1 MIHYRMI
8 AARRRMGRWMS
19 RALGLVLLFAVA
31 VPLLNA
37 QKPGQGNTTTT
48 TLPPPT
54 PPSPSFIDQKAPD
67 YGPAPAHA
75 LTIEDKQYLSYIA
88 SRLKSMASDSDK
100 LQLLAKELNAKIE
113 KSGTGSLSREDL
125 RRVAE
130 IEKLAHSVKWKM
142 QLAAEA
148 ASGPSGP

>member
-1 MIHYRMI
+1 MTMIQYRMI
-8 AARRRMGRWMS
+8 AAKFQMS
-19 RALGLVLLFAVA
+19 RWISRAFGLALLFALA
-31 VPLLNA
+31 LPLLNS
-37 QKPGQGNTTTT
+37 QKPGQGNTTTP
-48 TLPPPT
+48 LP

-67 YGPAPAHA
+67 YGPPPTHV
-75 LTIEDKQYLSYIA
+75 LTIEDKQYLSYFA

-125 RRVAE
+125 RTVAE
-130 IEKLAHSVKWKM
+130 IEKLAHNVKWKM

-148 ASGPSGP
+148 SSGP